1 MNKDEIAG
9 LVEKLT
15 PALKL
20 LEELEVGQDCP
31 EYAYAK
37 GKGFQSMTYIPE
49 AFEALRELP
58 VMLDVLTTLSAR
70 VETLEAELGNEKAHY
85 ETAQANW
92 DLCLDRIETLETHN
106 SDAYIIVIDLAAS
119 LAAAISLLEKGGKA
133 AKKAAPSDKM
143 FDQML
148 RDYRESLDRARQALA
163 GDDHG

>member
-1 MNKDEIAG
+1 MNKDDVAG

-58 VMLDVLTTLSAR
+58 VMLDALTTLSAR
-70 VETLEAELGNEKAHY
+70 VETLEEGLNAIIDRGPERDIKWAGMSAKDIALHTLQQILEGTGN
-85 ETAQANW
+85 
-92 DLCLDRIETLETHN
+92 D
-106 SDAYIIVIDLAAS
+106 
-119 LAAAISLLEKGGKA
+119 
-133 AKKAAPSDKM
+133 
-143 FDQML
+143 
-148 RDYRESLDRARQALA
+148 
-163 GDDHG
+163 

>member
-9 LVEKLT
+9 LVERL
-15 PALKL
+15 
-20 LEELEVGQDCP
+20 
-31 EYAYAK
+31 
-37 GKGFQSMTYIPE
+37 QSGLAITTQPLMNE
-49 AFEALRELP
+49 AA
-58 VMLDVLTTLSAR
+58 DVLTTLSAR